1 MKASRLFPFLDPVG
15 IIPMDRTGNKGI
27 ALPA

>member
-1 MKASRLFPFLDPVG
+1 MKASLLFPFLDPVG
-15 IIPMDRTGNKGI
+15 ISLMNRTGNKGI